1 MDISGAVNGEAYIV
15 HAYDLNYNNCDNDIN
30 LTIVA
35 NQHTDYYFNVLTN
48 APSLTC
54 PLRPTASF
62 QHTINPC
69 TALCWDMKSMN
80 QIKSKI
86 NENLK
91 NKNIIQ
97 SKELSKQK

>member
-1 MDISGAVNGEAYIV
+1 MLFSMDISGAVNGEAYIV

-54 PLRPTASF
+54 PLRPTAF
-62 QHTINPC
+62 F
-69 TALCWDMKSMN
+69 
-80 QIKSKI
+80 
-86 NENLK
+86 
-91 NKNIIQ
+91 NIQLIHV
-97 SKELSKQK
+97 LHCVGI